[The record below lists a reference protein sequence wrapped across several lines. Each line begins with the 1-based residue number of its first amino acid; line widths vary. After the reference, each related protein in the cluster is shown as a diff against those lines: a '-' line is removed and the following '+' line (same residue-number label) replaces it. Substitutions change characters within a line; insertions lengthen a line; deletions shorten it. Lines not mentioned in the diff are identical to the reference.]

1 MKNKDICIIT
11 SFNQKLY
18 EKYAFQFID
27 SYNEK
32 NIPFDLFI
40 YSEDDNNNFK
50 NLKNNMNLIHLLKE
64 ENKLKNFYENNE
76 NYNLDIYKNTPTKH
90 KWKFDAIRFSYKV
103 FSIAHNYFNFT
114 KYNYL
119 IWIDADTIFQNYFDS
134 NLIKKLI
141 NKENMISYLGRSKLE
156 GHSECGFLIF
166 NRNNVK
172 TNKYIEDIKNIYFS
186 KNVFKEKEWHD
197 SYIWDLIRKKYEK
210 DFNIKNFNISEF
222 FYNIMIN
229 KEKINK
235 DDFMSKNILSK
246 LPLNKYLLHLKGEKN
261 KEEKCI
267 ITQINH
273 INYKFNII
281 I

>member
-103 FSIAHNYFNFT
+103 FF
-114 KYNYL
+114 
-119 IWIDADTIFQNYFDS
+119 
-134 NLIKKLI
+134 
-141 NKENMISYLGRSKLE
+141 R
-156 GHSECGFLIF
+156 
-166 NRNNVK
+166 
-172 TNKYIEDIKNIYFS
+172 
-186 KNVFKEKEWHD
+186 
-197 SYIWDLIRKKYEK
+197 
-210 DFNIKNFNISEF
+210 
-222 FYNIMIN
+222 
-229 KEKINK
+229 
-235 DDFMSKNILSK
+235 
-246 LPLNKYLLHLKGEKN
+246 
-261 KEEKCI
+261 
-267 ITQINH
+267 
-273 INYKFNII
+273 
-281 I
+281 